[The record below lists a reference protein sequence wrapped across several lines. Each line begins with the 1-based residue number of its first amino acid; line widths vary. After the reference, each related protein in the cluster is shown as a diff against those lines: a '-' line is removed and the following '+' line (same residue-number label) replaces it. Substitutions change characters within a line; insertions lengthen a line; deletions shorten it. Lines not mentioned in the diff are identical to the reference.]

1 MPRRR
6 LAMTVMAA
14 MAALSGCTVNV
25 NVPESAATAPASR
38 SATTAPM
45 TTAPMTGPATT
56 DATTAPAAP
65 TYAFVGVVREKLP
78 ELGQGRSDDEV
89 QAMADVICNALA
101 KGAKSADIVDAT
113 RSMGSRDGVPID
125 DATAN
130 EVVKLAIDISCPG
143 QAPRVT
149 EF

>member
-6 LAMTVMAA
+6 PTVIVTAA
-14 MAALSGCTVNV
+14 IVALSGCTVNV
-25 NVPESAATAPASR
+25 NVPEAGAATPTSR
-38 SATTAPM
+38 PATTQPATPV
-45 TTAPMTGPATT
+45 TTRPATT
-56 DATTAPAAP
+56 DPATAPP
-65 TYAFVGVVREKLP
+65 PMYAFGGVVREKLP
-78 ELGQGRSDDEV
+78 ELGNGRSDDEI

-101 KGAKSADIVDAT
+101 KDAKSADIVDAT

-125 DATAN
+125 VATAN
-130 EVVKLAIDISCPG
+130 EVIKLAIDTSCPG